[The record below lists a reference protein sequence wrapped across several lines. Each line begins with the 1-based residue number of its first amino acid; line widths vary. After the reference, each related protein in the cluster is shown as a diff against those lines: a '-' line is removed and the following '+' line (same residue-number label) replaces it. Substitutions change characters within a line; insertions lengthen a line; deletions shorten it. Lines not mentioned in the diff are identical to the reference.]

1 MPEAEKRKEMAF
13 KGQGWGLSKLMQD
26 AKAAPLLK
34 EMGGLILQRDR
45 CHARIQQVVAE
56 LDQLERSYGAAAEVE
71 QLVRKE
77 YEPGAIQDQQQA
89 ASE

>member
-1 MPEAEKRKEMAF
+1 MGQDEKPQEIVFSGPAAPIARM
-13 KGQGWGLSKLMQD
+13 MQD
-26 AKAAPLLK
+26 KRAEPLLK

-71 QLVRKE
+71 QMMRGE
-77 YEPGAIQDQQQA
+77 GQA
-89 ASE
+89 EGSQ

>member
-1 MPEAEKRKEMAF
+1 MEVDMGQDEKPQEIAF
-13 KGQGWGLSKLMQD
+13 RGLAAPIARMMQD
-26 AKAAPLLK
+26 KRADPLLK

-71 QLVRKE
+71 QMVR
-77 YEPGAIQDQQQA
+77 GQGQA
-89 ASE
+89 EDSQ